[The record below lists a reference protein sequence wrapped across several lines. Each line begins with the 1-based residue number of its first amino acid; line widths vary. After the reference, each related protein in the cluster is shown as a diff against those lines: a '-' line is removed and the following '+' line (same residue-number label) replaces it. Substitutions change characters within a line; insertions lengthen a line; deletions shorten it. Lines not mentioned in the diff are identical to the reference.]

1 MSGSL
6 TGRRAVISGGASGL
20 GAATARLF
28 ASEGALVVIA
38 DLPSAAD
45 RAHELI
51 ASVGAVGSDRV
62 WFLPMDVRDGV
73 QVSTGVDRASELM
86 GGIDAVVASAG
97 VAAFPN
103 TMGRELLRMPAEH
116 FDFVLDINLNG
127 VFRFVQRCAQHMVDD
142 GNPGTIV
149 TLASLAS
156 KRPTSGAYSVSK
168 SAVWMLTRCFAQELG
183 QYRIRANAIGPGYV
197 ETDLFNN
204 MVETAAGPDLAQQEE
219 FRRVRREQAPL
230 GEFPTPEDIAQT
242 ALFLTSDAS
251 RMFTGS
257 ILHPD
262 GGYTSTFGGG

>member
-6 TGRRAVISGGASGL
+6 TGRRAVISGGANGL

-28 ASEGALVVIA
+28 AAEGASVVIA
-38 DLPSAAD
+38 DLPSAAERGHQLIESLGP
-45 RAHELI
+45 RA
-51 ASVGAVGSDRV
+51 
-62 WFLPMDVRDGV
+62 WFVPMDVLDGD
-73 QVSTGVDRASELM
+73 QVSTGVDQAASLM

-183 QYRIRANAIGPGYV
+183 QYRIRANAIGPVPWWRARPCLGH
-197 ETDLFNN
+197 
-204 MVETAAGPDLAQQEE
+204 AGARGIS
-219 FRRVRREQAPL
+219 RRGIGALPRGRRHLPA
-230 GEFPTPEDIAQT
+230 
-242 ALFLTSDAS
+242 
-251 RMFTGS
+251 
-257 ILHPD
+257 
-262 GGYTSTFGGG
+262 